1 MKRKL
6 SSVLALPEPSA
17 PESALRR
24 PTIRDVARAAGVA
37 VSTVSYVINRSG
49 QVSAET
55 RLRVNSAI
63 HALRYEPNLLARNLK
78 AGRAGCIG
86 LIAPN
91 LNNPYFAAVSS
102 GVQEIA
108 QARDMLLVLCTT
120 QATQH
125 WENYYSQVLR
135 ARRLDGLIFL
145 SGSGMLTPSL
155 MELIQSD
162 SVVLV
167 DERLPGLEVPC
178 VVSTNLRG
186 ARAVADHVL
195 GFGHRKVAIISGPPS
210 LWTSGQRMSGYR
222 EALAAAAIDPD
233 SVPVVAG
240 DYQQQSGYEAARIL
254 LDLPPAERPTAL
266 ICANDLMAV
275 GAMVYCRE
283 KKLEIPK
290 DISICGFDDIPL
302 ADLVQPGLTS
312 VDQRGD
318 QLGRSACRLLLR
330 LIAPPSP
337 DDQDP
342 IETDHPTK
350 LVVRGSV
357 GPAPA
362 A

>member
-6 SSVLALPEPSA
+6 SPLVALPEPA
-17 PESALRR
+17 GTDEPARR

-78 AGRAGCIG
+78 AGRAGSIG
-86 LIAPN
+86 LIAPD
-91 LNNPYFAAVSS
+91 LRNPYFAAVSS

-120 QATQH
+120 QSTQQ

-155 MELIQSD
+155 MELIQND

-167 DERLPGLEVPC
+167 DERLPGLEVPS
-178 VVSTNLRG
+178 VVSTNRRG
-186 ARAVADHVL
+186 ARTVADHVL
-195 GFGHRKVAIISGPPS
+195 KNGHRRVAIVAGPPS

-233 SVPVVAG
+233 SVPVMAG
-240 DYQQQSGYEAARIL
+240 DYQQKSGYEAARIL
-254 LDLPPAERPTAL
+254 LGVPEAERPTAL
-266 ICANDLMAV
+266 ICANDLMAIGV
-275 GAMVYCRE
+275 MVYCRE
-283 KKLEIPK
+283 QGLEVPK
-290 DISICGFDDIPL
+290 DVSVCGFDDIPL
-302 ADLVQPGLTS
+302 ASLVQPGLTS
-312 VDQRGD
+312 VDQGAE

-330 LIAPPSP
+330 LIAPHSP
-337 DDQDP
+337 DDQEP
-342 IETDHPTK
+342 IDTDHPTK

-362 A
+362 R

>member
-6 SSVLALPEPSA
+6 SPLAALPDPSA
-17 PESALRR
+17 LDEPARR

-78 AGRAGCIG
+78 AGRAGSIG
-86 LIAPN
+86 LIAPD
-91 LNNPYFAAVSS
+91 LKNPYFAAVSS

-120 QATQH
+120 QSTQH

-155 MELIQSD
+155 MELIQND

-178 VVSTNLRG
+178 VVSTNRRG
-186 ARAVADHVL
+186 ARMVADHVL
-195 GFGHRKVAIISGPPS
+195 QNGHRRVAIVAGPPS
-210 LWTSGQRMSGYR
+210 LWTAGQRMSGYR

-240 DYQQQSGYEAARIL
+240 DYHQQSGYEAARIL
-254 LDLPPAERPTAL
+254 LGVPAAERPTAL

-275 GAMVYCRE
+275 GVMLYCRDQG
-283 KKLEIPK
+283 IAVPR
-290 DISICGFDDIPL
+290 DVSICGFDDIPL
-302 ADLVQPGLTS
+302 ASLVEPGLTS
-312 VDQRGD
+312 VDQGAE

-330 LIAPPSP
+330 LIAPHNPE
-337 DDQDP
+337 DQDP

-350 LVVRGSV
+350 LVIRGSV
-357 GPAPA
+357 GPVAGG
-362 A
+362 